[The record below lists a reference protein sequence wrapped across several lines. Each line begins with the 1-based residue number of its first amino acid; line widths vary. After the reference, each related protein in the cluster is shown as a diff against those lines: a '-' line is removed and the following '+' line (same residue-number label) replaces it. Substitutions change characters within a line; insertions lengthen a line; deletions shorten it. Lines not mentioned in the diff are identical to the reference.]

1 MAGGLEGWR
10 AGRRSVAAGIF
21 VLGKCWSEAKL
32 VRIIVYKMYSVV
44 HSMQLHVLAEGGMP
58 FRVD

>member
-1 MAGGLEGWR
+1 
-10 AGRRSVAAGIF
+10 